1 MKGYSLLLF
10 ISFIGLSLS
19 IDPES
24 PIYKTIQSFSAEYPA
39 IKEDIEH
46 PKNYD
51 ETLKPIVQS
60 GMAQYKEN
68 VAITSYNGVQPDS
81 VEPFLDYIF
90 ESFSIPDKFKTE
102 MRKAIDAVKEVK
114 QGEIV
119 SANCVFSVEETS
131 DECKYFNIVGQ
142 RNTKN
147 EYEFLVGDVQST
159 FKLEEDSIGIKT
171 NKALDWDGLKE
182 DSTKAAAVKPAKL
195 SDEELEKL
203 FNYFQTQ
210 VFKGIAELYDI
221 KKTLKVD

>member
-1 MKGYSLLLF
+1 MKGYSLLIF
-10 ISFIGLSLS
+10 ISFVAPSLS

-24 PIYKTIQSFSAEYPA
+24 PIYKTIQSFAVEYPA
-39 IKEDIEH
+39 IKEDIED

-51 ETLKPIVQS
+51 ATLKPIVQS

-81 VEPFLDYIF
+81 VEPFLDYVF
-90 ESFSIPDKFKTE
+90 ESFSIPEKFKTE

-142 RNTKN
+142 RNKKN

-182 DSTKAAAVKPAKL
+182 DSSKAAVVKPAKL
-195 SDEELEKL
+195 TDEELEKL
-203 FNYFQTQ
+203 FKYFQTV

-221 KKTLKVD
+221 KKSLKVD